1 MRPVVWHLY
10 LIECADGSLY
20 TGIATD
26 VERRFKEHLAG
37 KGARY
42 TRSRKAVRLV
52 ASRPV
57 GSRSEALRAEI
68 AIKRLPREKKIEA
81 VRSLTALAQDFR
93 SRVPEARR
101 QRPSTLK

>member
-1 MRPVVWHLY
+1 MPPAVWNLY
-10 LIECADGSLY
+10 VIECADGSLY

-42 TRSRKAVRLV
+42 TRARKAVRLV
-52 ASRPV
+52 ASHPV

-68 AIKRLPREKKIEA
+68 AIKQLPREKKVEA
-81 VRSLTALAQDFR
+81 VKSLAFVLVNDNPRAG
-93 SRVPEARR
+93 
-101 QRPSTLK
+101 